1 MPAVSEVI
9 ERFGWLK
16 NQHVAVAIWCEDDV
30 LELAMEEGIKCSR
43 KRARE
48 IIDEIDHKQ
57 MLLWAS
63 HGTPLASIWM
73 NMFRVR
79 NMDSNDLLNH
89 IAPNDTGDK
98 K

>member
-30 LELAMEEGIKCSR
+30 LELAKEEGIKCSR

-57 MLLWAS
+57 DAETGISWNTIRLYLDD
-63 HGTPLASIWM
+63 HERGTKH
-73 NMFRVR
+73 R
-79 NMDSNDLLNH
+79 
-89 IAPNDTGDK
+89 
-98 K
+98 

>member
-1 MPAVSEVI
+1 MSTTRKAI
-9 ERFGWLK
+9 ELLRSFE

-43 KRARE
+43 KHARE

-57 MLLWAS
+57 D
-63 HGTPLASIWM
+63 ASIGISWDTI
-73 NMFRVR
+73 RVY
-79 NMDSNDLLNH
+79 LNEY
-89 IAPNDTGDK
+89 GRGK

>member
-48 IIDEIDHKQ
+48 IIDEIDRKQ
-57 MLLWAS
+57 DAS
-63 HGTPLASIWM
+63 LGISWNTISDYLHG
-73 NMFRVR
+73 
-79 NMDSNDLLNH
+79 H
-89 IAPNDTGDK
+89 IHVK

>member
-1 MPAVSEVI
+1 MPTTKEAI
-9 ERFGWLK
+9 ERFKWLE

-48 IIDEIDHKQ
+48 IIDAIDHKHDA
-57 MLLWAS
+57 MMGISWNTISDYL
-63 HGTPLASIWM
+63 HGYIH
-73 NMFRVR
+73 V
-79 NMDSNDLLNH
+79 
-89 IAPNDTGDK
+89 K

>member
-1 MPAVSEVI
+1 MPAVSEAI
-9 ERFGWLK
+9 ELLRGFK

-30 LELAMEEGIKCSR
+30 LELAKEEGIKCSR

-57 MLLWAS
+57 DCELGISWN
-63 HGTPLASIWM
+63 TI
-73 NMFRVR
+73 R
-79 NMDSNDLLNH
+79 DYLNGYIH
-89 IAPNDTGDK
+89 VK